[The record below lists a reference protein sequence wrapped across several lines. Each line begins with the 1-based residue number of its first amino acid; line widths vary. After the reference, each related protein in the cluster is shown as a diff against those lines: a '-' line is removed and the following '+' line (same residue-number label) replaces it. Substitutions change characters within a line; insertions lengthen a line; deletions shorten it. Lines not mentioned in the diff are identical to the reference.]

1 MEQYHVRIAKDDLVF
16 SAGHFITFE
25 WRSGGRSG
33 ARNHCSAPDCME
45 TVAGVFSG
53 SYRFSAQA
61 S

>member
-1 MEQYHVRIAKDDLVF
+1 MEQYHVRIAKDYLVF

-25 WRSGGRSG
+25 WRSG